1 MNRIISFTLIV
12 GMLLCSACAENNE
25 HKKKLE
31 AELRLFKKKA
41 ITLPDNM
48 VAKNCDE
55 QTPPDTA
62 LLCRPLKMVVYVNQS
77 GCADCRLRALLPIY
91 MFMLENQHY
100 ENFGVII
107 ILNPSHIED
116 ADYTLTDMRF
126 HRTVFY
132 DLDGSFER
140 LNPHLPTDEQ
150 FHIFLLN
157 EKNKVVLVG
166 NPVHNEKLKK
176 LYLAELNK

>member
-12 GMLLCSACAENNE
+12 VTLLFSACAGNNE
-25 HKKKLE
+25 YRKKPE
-31 AELRLFKKKA
+31 AKFRLFKEKA
-41 ITLPDNM
+41 FILPDNM
-48 VAKNCDE
+48 VAQNCDE
-55 QTPPDTA
+55 QMPPDTA
-62 LLCRPLKMVVYVNQS
+62 LLHRPLKMVVYVNQG
-77 GCADCRLRALLPIY
+77 GCQDCRLRTLLPIY
-91 MFMLENQHY
+91 MFMLENQHR

-107 ILNPSHIED
+107 ILNTSDMED
-116 ADYTLTDMRF
+116 ANNTLTEMRF

-150 FHIFLLN
+150 YHTFLLN

-166 NPVHNEKLKK
+166 RPVYNEKLKER
-176 LYLAELNK
+176 YLAELDK